1 MDCSPP
7 GSSVHGI
14 LQARILEWVAIPFS
28 RGSSQPSDG
37 TWVSHTAGR
46 LITAEPPGKN
56 SWRKSV
62 QDALWHCYQQYFFF
76 ALSPQAREKKKTTKN
91 KQMGLFQILKNSFIV
106 KGTINKTK
114 SSPSEWEKI
123 FANDISNKKIL
134 KIHKQHITQNQ
145 RNKNLV
151 IPSTSKY
158 SFLVVAFLQSKFAE
172 SNKKYS
178 FFVSHSQNHG
188 KTCVNNF
195 DSVFSLYFFSG
206 RIFPQTSNHS
216 S

>member
-1 MDCSPP
+1 MGCHSFLQGIFPTQRWNLGLPHCRQTHYCWATREEFLKKICARCSLTLL
-7 GSSVHGI
+7 S
-14 LQARILEWVAIPFS
+14 AIF
-28 RGSSQPSDG
+28 
-37 TWVSHTAGR
+37 
-46 LITAEPPGKN
+46 
-56 SWRKSV
+56 
-62 QDALWHCYQQYFFF
+62 FFF

-91 KQMGLFQILKNSFIV
+91 KQMGLYQILKNSFIV

-195 DSVFSLYFFSG
+195 DLVFSLYFFSG

>member
-1 MDCSPP
+1 
-7 GSSVHGI
+7 
-14 LQARILEWVAIPFS
+14 
-28 RGSSQPSDG
+28 
-37 TWVSHTAGR
+37 
-46 LITAEPPGKN
+46 
-56 SWRKSV
+56 
-62 QDALWHCYQQYFFF
+62 
-76 ALSPQAREKKKTTKN
+76 
-91 KQMGLFQILKNSFIV
+91 MGLNQILKNYFKV

-158 SFLVVAFLQSKFAE
+158 SFLVVAFLLSKFAE

-195 DSVFSLYFFSG
+195 DSMFSLYFFSG